1 MLLSVV
7 FAVMTTVV
15 SEQTLTIS
23 EEDMALLQQLD
34 FLETLDILKSRE
46 MDQELDR
53 VVPETP
59 TEQKK

>member
-1 MLLSVV
+1 
-7 FAVMTTVV
+7 
-15 SEQTLTIS
+15 
-23 EEDMALLQQLD
+23 MALLQQLD
-34 FLETLDILKSRE
+34 FLETLDILKARE